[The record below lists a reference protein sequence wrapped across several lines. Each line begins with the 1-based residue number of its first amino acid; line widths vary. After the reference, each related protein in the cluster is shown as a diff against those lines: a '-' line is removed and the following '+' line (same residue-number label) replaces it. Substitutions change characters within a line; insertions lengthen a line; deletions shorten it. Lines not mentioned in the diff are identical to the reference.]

1 MEFERQPPL
10 VGNRLIIQSS
20 FFRGRSRVPAKSA
33 HFSHRTSRGSVIVH
47 QQRFE
52 AKLHGVGT

>member
-10 VGNRLIIQSS
+10 VGNRLIIQFS

-33 HFSHRTSRGSVIVH
+33 ELLRTVLREG
-47 QQRFE
+47 Q
-52 AKLHGVGT
+52 